1 MSNYFS
7 QREWDSQFFERKIF
21 SLELPVPKI
30 KSNDWPID
38 SLITIKASSTDYLS
52 LNTINEYCFS
62 FIEGELLFKKDIKA
76 NSKAFTSFEAY
87 IANHDAIEELKCIV
101 TDLYINSRFREP
113 WFSAQER
120 DSFYQKWVENAVLSK
135 FDDCCLVI
143 KNDDA
148 ISGFVTV
155 KVREEEATVGLIGV
169 ALPYQ
174 GQGLGKKLLALAESY
189 CIAKKARVI
198 KVATQTS
205 NISAANLY
213 SKNGFAIADISY
225 WFYKQV

>member
-7 QREWDSQFFERKIF
+7 QKEWDSQFFKRKIF
-21 SLELPVPKI
+21 SLELPTPKL
-30 KSNDWPID
+30 KKHDWPTN
-38 SLITIKASSTDYLS
+38 SLITIKASSSDYLS
-52 LNTINEYCFS
+52 LNAISEYCFS
-62 FIEGELLFKKDIKA
+62 FIEGELVFKKNVRPNIE
-76 NSKAFTSFEAY
+76 TPLSFENH
-87 IANHDAIEELKCIV
+87 IANNDSIEELKCIV
-101 TDLYINSRFREP
+101 SNLYINSRFREP

-120 DSFYQKWVENAVLSK
+120 DSFYQKWVENAVLSR

-155 KVREEEATVGLIGV
+155 RVQEEEATVGLIGV
-169 ALPYQ
+169 ASPWQ
-174 GQGLGKKLLALAESY
+174 GQGLGKKLLELVESY
-189 CIAKKARVI
+189 CIAKKAKVI

-213 SKNGFAIADISY
+213 CKNGFAIADISY